1 MSMGILED
9 KNLSLVHEFVLL
21 GFSDRPYQSV
31 CLFVVFLIIYT
42 VSVLGNIGIVYLV
55 CSNKIFHTPMYFFLS
70 NLSFIDVIYA
80 SDIAPKMLVGL
91 YFNKTSISYLSC
103 AVQLF
108 IFCALGSTEC
118 ILFAV
123 MAYDRY
129 VAICNPLNYNLI
141 MQQKMC
147 LRLMIGAYST
157 GLFHSLIETCCTF
170 HLSFCESNVLHHF
183 VCDFPPLL
191 SISCTDTTI
200 NEIVLLIFSSSLTVP
215 SIVVILGSYVSIF
228 ITILKLTTREGRQK
242 AYSTCI
248 SHMIAVT
255 LLYSTVLYVYLTPKS
270 PSSRDNVNMA
280 TVFYTVVLPMLNPLI
295 YSLRNKDI
303 KLAIKRSFQT
313 VTSSR
318 IPLTP

>member
-1 MSMGILED
+1 MFLMGITED
-9 KNLSLVHEFVLL
+9 NNHSVVTEFVLI
-21 GFSDRPYQSV
+21 GFSDRPYQNL
-31 CLFVVFLIIYT
+31 CLFFVFLIIYI
-42 VSVLGNIGIVYLV
+42 VSILGNLGIIYLV
-55 CSNKIFHTPMYFFLS
+55 YNNVKFHTPMYFFLS
-70 NLSFIDVIYA
+70 NLSVVDLVYA

-91 YFNKTSISYLSC
+91 YFSKTYISYVGC
-103 AVQLF
+103 AIQLF

-129 VAICNPLNYNLI
+129 VAICSPLNYNLI
-141 MQQKMC
+141 MRHKIC
-147 LRLMIGAYST
+147 LVLMFGAYST
-157 GLFHSLIETCCTF
+157 GFLHSLIETCSTF
-170 HLSFCESNVLHHF
+170 HLSFCASNVLHHF

-200 NEIVLLIFSSSLTVP
+200 NEMVLFIFSSSVTVP

-228 ITILKLTTREGRQK
+228 ITILKITTPNARQK
-242 AYSTCI
+242 AYSTCA
-248 SHMIAVT
+248 SHIIAVT
-255 LLYSTVLYVYLTPKS
+255 LLYSTVLYVYLSPKS

-303 KLAIKRSFQT
+303 KLAMIHLFQ
-313 VTSSR
+313 SK
-318 IPLTP
+318 L